1 MRVTSII
8 QKNDEAWQEV
18 FLSWKDDF
26 SQRFY
31 NSVVM
36 ELKTALASFDAACV
50 ILEEK
55 TDEVRNKLRAY
66 ENL

>member
-18 FLSWKDDF
+18 SLSWKDDF

-36 ELKTALASFDAACV
+36 ELKAVLASLNAACAT
-50 ILEEK
+50 LEEK